1 MLPGRPAIA
10 RAQTSLTGI
19 EIAMNTEDESTQS
32 ARPQGGDVSRRRILQ
47 GMAGLAAVGSVPLV
61 TEAAPVTSKTVF
73 MSFLLHGNM
82 CYDRYTKQEIRDKFP
97 RIYATGV
104 RALAAHPEVTAHID
118 FPGLTLLS
126 LKRYAPWFLKELKPL
141 VDRRQVAMVGCQY
154 AASHALAADEESDL
168 VASRVTMELMR
179 RELQPDCS
187 TFFPQEMVF
196 HPQLPYI
203 MNQIG
208 ARRLIVMPDGW
219 DRPRRVR
226 GIDGS
231 SVLVYPLD
239 LRAIQLGKLEEYY
252 DSHADGSFV
261 MAGGDFEQLGDI
273 DAYVSEIARLAQK
286 GKIIRWTTVDR
297 YEKEIGIHVECE
309 APHPFGQAQEDRE
322 PSPSFSRW
330 MTHPQD
336 MVWHGHA
343 VPALDVLRA
352 AGFAQAAATIHKLG
366 AVDVPLK
373 QSWTTL
379 PDNPWDT
386 RFEEV
391 NEYPE
396 TEAQCLAPGGESTVL
411 SRAWHHALIGLN
423 SDSSGWFPWTPR
435 TLHRQTV
442 LDTSR
447 SFSNEVLDR
456 FAQQVASHIRRPASA
471 CAGYVLALNPTEART
486 AEVSLPVEGPL
497 ALVAADGSRLPGRV
511 TFREGHWSATA
522 RVELP
527 AYGYRLLGLQTE
539 RNKPAATWKTGS
551 EIASYGRHVSL
562 NAGRLVLA
570 EGERKIEIAVA
581 PFKLQDPSG
590 AAKPEDV
597 KPDWTRATTRV
608 RETEFGPDLEIFTE
622 LAWAVWIRLVI
633 GLRLSH
639 VAVTA
644 NVQVDMPRRIGKLKY
659 DPEGLLLEFL
669 GWPGRVHYDVPYAT
683 IEHTNP
689 EPSFIAAQRF
699 ASIDAGD
706 AAFAVVTLGGNQS
719 FRVAPR
725 AGVVAASLG
734 ASIQG
739 RADTRP
745 ECRILP
751 SGYAEHLIRSGGDP
765 FFGGSEHRFA
775 LLLCPPAG
783 VAAGANRLRTGVPLF
798 RVQPGNGNWP
808 VQQSLLRLSTPAA
821 RVTAFRTHDG
831 KCSMVLNNL
840 GERPCAVRCGDESV
854 TLPAFGIREVPVSL

>member
-1 MLPGRPAIA
+1 
-10 RAQTSLTGI
+10 
-19 EIAMNTEDESTQS
+19 MNHE
-32 ARPQGGDVSRRRILQ
+32 DVSRRRALQ
-47 GMAGLAAVGSVPLV
+47 QIAGLAASGSVAAEPLLAQPPK
-61 TEAAPVTSKTVF
+61 TKTVF
-73 MSFLLHGNM
+73 ISFLLHGNM

-126 LKRYAPWFLKELKPL
+126 LKQYAPWFLKELKPL
-141 VDRRQVAMVGCQY
+141 VDRRQVVMVGCQY
-154 AASHALAADEESDL
+154 AASHALASDEESDL
-168 VASRVTMELMR
+168 IASRISMELMR
-179 RELQPDCS
+179 RELQSDCS

-219 DRPRRVR
+219 DRPRRVQ
-226 GIDGS
+226 GIEGS
-231 SVLVYPLD
+231 SVEVYPLD
-239 LRAIQLGKLEEYY
+239 LRAIRLGKLEEYY

-261 MAGGDFEQLGDI
+261 MGGGDFEQLGDI
-273 DAYVSEIARLAQK
+273 NAYVAEIARLAQK
-286 GKIIRWTTVDR
+286 GKIIRWSTVDR
-297 YEKEIGIHVECE
+297 YEQEIGVTVRCA

-322 PSPSFSRW
+322 LSPSFSRW

-336 MVWHGHA
+336 TIWRGHA
-343 VPALDVLRA
+343 VQTLDVLRA
-352 AGFAQAAATIHKLG
+352 AGFAQTAATLHNLG

-396 TEAQCLAPGGESTVL
+396 TEAECLAPGGEPTLL

-442 LDTSR
+442 LDASR
-447 SFSNEVLDR
+447 SLSNEVLDR
-456 FAQQVASHIRRPASA
+456 FAQQVASHIRKPAPD
-471 CAGYVLALNPTEART
+471 CAGYVLALNPAAART
-486 AEVSLPVEGPL
+486 AEVSLRVEAPL
-497 ALVAADGSRLPGRV
+497 ALVGADGSRLPGAV
-511 TFREGHWSATA
+511 TFREGQWSSSA
-522 RVELP
+522 RVELQ
-527 AYGYRLLGLQTE
+527 AYGYRLLGL
-539 RNKPAATWKTGS
+539 RAGNSAPAAEWRTAS
-551 EIASYGRHVSL
+551 EISSDGRHVAL
-562 NAGRLVLA
+562 NSGRLVLT
-570 EGERKIEIAVA
+570 EGGRQVEIAVA

-597 KPDWTRATTRV
+597 KPDWTRASTRV

-633 GLRLSH
+633 GVRPGH

-644 NVQVDMPRRIGKLKY
+644 SVQVDMPRRIGKLKY
-659 DPEGLLLEFL
+659 DPEGLLLEFR
-669 GWPGRVHYDVPYAT
+669 GWSGRARYDVPYAT

-689 EPSFIAAQRF
+689 EPSFVAAQRF
-699 ASIDAGD
+699 VSIDSDD
-706 AAFAVVTLGGNQS
+706 AAFAVVALGGNQS

-725 AGVVAASLG
+725 AGIVAASLG

-751 SGYAEHLIRSGGDP
+751 SGYAQHLISSGGDP
-765 FFGGSEHRFA
+765 FFGAYEHSFA
-775 LLLCPPAG
+775 LLVCPPAA
-783 VAAGANRLRTGVPLF
+783 VAAAADRLRTGVPLF
-798 RVQPGNGNWP
+798 RVRPGDGDWP
-808 VQQSLLRLSTPAA
+808 VQQSLIRVNGSSVRL
-821 RVTAFRTHDG
+821 TAFRVTDG
-831 KCSMVLNNL
+831 KCTTVLNNL
-840 GERPCAVRCGDESV
+840 GSEPTTVRYGDESV
-854 TLPAFGIREVPVSL
+854 TLSAFGVRTVSIKA

>member
-1 MLPGRPAIA
+1 MNEDDELTQDA
-10 RAQTSLTGI
+10 RSK
-19 EIAMNTEDESTQS
+19 S
-32 ARPQGGDVSRRRILQ
+32 GDMSRRRVLQ
-47 GMAGLAAVGSVPLV
+47 GIAGLAAAGS
-61 TEAAPVTSKTVF
+61 AAGSAPAAEPATAKTRTVF

-82 CYDRYTKQEIRDKFP
+82 CYDRYTKQEIREKFP

-126 LKRYAPWFLKELKPL
+126 LKHHAPWLLKELKQL
-141 VDRRQVAMVGCQY
+141 VDRRQVVMVGCQY

-219 DRPRRVR
+219 DRPRRVQ

-239 LRAIQLGKLEEYY
+239 PRAIQLGKLEEYY

-273 DAYVSEIARLAQK
+273 DAYAAEIGRLAQK

-297 YEKEIGIHVECE
+297 YEQEIGVPTQCA

-336 MVWHGHA
+336 MIWHGHA
-343 VPALDVLRA
+343 VKALDVLRT
-352 AGFAQAAATIHKLG
+352 AGFAQTAATIHNLG

-396 TEAQCLAPGGESTVL
+396 TEAQSLAPGGEPTVL

-423 SDSSGWFPWTPR
+423 SDASGWFPWTPR

-456 FAQQVASHIRRPASA
+456 FAQQVASRIRKPVAE

-486 AEVSLPVEGPL
+486 AEVSLQVEGPL
-497 ALVAADGSRLPGRV
+497 ALAAADGSRLPGAV
-511 TFREGHWSATA
+511 TFREGQWSASA

-527 AYGYRLLGLQTE
+527 AYGYRLLGLRAEHSGQ
-539 RNKPAATWKTGS
+539 PAAWKTGS
-551 EIASYGRHVSL
+551 EVSSDGRHVAL
-562 NAGRLVLA
+562 NAGRLVLT
-570 EGERKIEIAVA
+570 GGVRPIEIAAA
-581 PFKLQDPSG
+581 PFKIQDPSG
-590 AAKPEDV
+590 AAAPEDV
-597 KPDWTRATTRV
+597 TPNWARATTRV
-608 RETEFGPDLEIFTE
+608 RETEFGRDLEVFTE
-622 LAWAVWIRLVI
+622 LAWAVWLRLVI
-633 GLRLSH
+633 GLRPGH
-639 VAVTA
+639 VEVTA

-659 DPEGLLLEFL
+659 DPEGLLLEFR
-669 GWPGRVHYDVPYAT
+669 GWTGRARYDVPYAT

-706 AAFAVVTLGGNQS
+706 AAFALVTLGGNQS

-751 SGYAEHLIRSGGDP
+751 SGYAEHLITSGGDP
-765 FFGGSEHRFA
+765 FFGTYEHRFA
-775 LLLCPPAG
+775 LLLCPPAA
-783 VAAGANRLRTGVPLF
+783 VAAAADRLRTSVPLF
-798 RVQPGNGNWP
+798 RVQPGSGDWP
-808 VQQSLLRLSTPAA
+808 IQQSLIHLDAPTA

-831 KCSMVLNNL
+831 KCGMVLNNL
-840 GERPCAVRCGDESV
+840 GENPCTVRCGDESL
-854 TLPAFGIREVPVSL
+854 TLAAFGIRDVSLNL